1 MAAVFPPWS
10 NAAFRIAIAL
20 GAIAVVGVPCALMLY
35 MRTPYATGEHD
46 PIEQPVMF
54 DHRHH
59 VRDNGIDC
67 GYCHATARTSTF
79 AGMPPT
85 ERCMGCHGQVWPDSP
100 LLAPV
105 RASFF
110 EERPIVWAR
119 VNKLPDFLK
128 FDHSS
133 HVQKG
138 VGCVECHGRV
148 DEMAEVHQVAPLTM
162 GWCIECHRAPEAHL
176 RPLDRIT
183 DMTWMPADARE
194 ETGRRIASE
203 LNVKPNTDCTT
214 CHM

>member
-10 NAAFRIAIAL
+10 NDALRNAVVLAAIVAL
-20 GAIAVVGVPCALMLY
+20 GAPCGLVALV
-35 MRTPYATGEHD
+35 RTPYVTGARD

-59 VRDNGIDC
+59 LRDDGIDC
-67 GYCHATARTSTF
+67 RYCHSTVETSTF

-85 ERCMGCHGQVWPDSP
+85 ERCMGCHGQIWADSP
-100 LLAPV
+100 LLGAV
-105 RASFF
+105 RGSFF
-110 EERPIVWAR
+110 AERPIVWAR
-119 VNKLPDFLK
+119 VNRLPDFVK

-162 GWCIECHRAPEAHL
+162 GWCIGCHRAPEEHL

-183 DMTWMPADARE
+183 DMTWTPERPRAE
-194 ETGRRIASE
+194 LGRSLAKALDVRPS
-203 LNVKPNTDCTT
+203 TDCTV

>member
-10 NAAFRIAIAL
+10 NDALRNAVAAT
-20 GAIAVVGVPCALMLY
+20 AVVILGVPCGLMAL
-35 MRTPYATGEHD
+35 MRTPYVTGVRD
-46 PIEQPVMF
+46 PVEQPVMF

-59 VRDNGIDC
+59 LRDDGIDC
-67 GYCHATARTSTF
+67 RYCHSTVETSTF

-85 ERCMGCHGQVWPDSP
+85 ERCMGCHGQIWADSP

-110 EERPIVWAR
+110 EGRPIVWSR
-119 VNKLPDFLK
+119 VHRLPDFVK

-148 DEMAEVHQVAPLTM
+148 DQMAEVHQVAPLTM
-162 GWCIECHRAPEAHL
+162 GWCIGCHRAPEEHL

-183 DMTWMPADARE
+183 DMAWQPPLPRAE
-194 ETGRRIASE
+194 VGRALVKE
-203 LNVKPNTDCTT
+203 LDVRPSTDCTA

>member
-1 MAAVFPPWS
+1 MPAVFPPWS
-10 NAAFRIAIAL
+10 NAAFRIAIGVVAL
-20 GAIAVVGVPCALMLY
+20 TVVAIPCALMVLV
-35 MRTPYATGEHD
+35 RTPYITGEGD

-59 VRDNGIDC
+59 VRDNGMDC
-67 GYCHATARTSTF
+67 RYCHSTVETSTF

-85 ERCMGCHGQVWPDSP
+85 ELCMGCHGQIWTESP

-105 RASFF
+105 RKSWF
-110 EERPIVWAR
+110 EKRPIVWAR

-148 DEMAEVHQVAPLTM
+148 DKMAEVRQAAPLTM
-162 GWCIECHRAPEAHL
+162 GWCIECHRAPEEHL

-183 DMTWMPADARE
+183 DMSWVPDRPRAEVGREIARQLHVAPS
-194 ETGRRIASE
+194 I
-203 LNVKPNTDCTT
+203 DCTT